1 MICTRAENCLKKL
14 NNYRRDFSKRFCC
27 PSAQCSKKVLL
38 KIPFKNAILELNGA
52 SWRRFLLWKEL
63 WEKKLIWS
71 VKSTEM
77 STDNRE
83 VVDRLEYALRRNDIS
98 ILGHSNYYA
107 QYTSKEE
114 VNVYSESSLNMP
126 TNERKL
132 TKLLP
137 LPMLHVV
144 RLWITRCLSSPL
156 SLCPFCHNKIPLP
169 GVCRFNN
176 VPFLRCIL

>member
-1 MICTRAENCLKKL
+1 MICTRAENFQKKL
-14 NNYRRDFSKRFCC
+14 NNYKRDFSKRFCC

-38 KIPFKNAILELNGA
+38 KIPFKNASLELDGA
-52 SWRRFLLWKEL
+52 LWRRFLLWKEL

-83 VVDRLEYALRRNDIS
+83 VIDRLEYALRRNDIS
-98 ILGHSNYYA
+98 ILWHSNYYA
-107 QYTSKEE
+107 QYTSKED

-126 TNERKL
+126 TNERKI

-137 LPMLHVV
+137 RSYATHSQAI
-144 RLWITRCLSSPL
+144 LWITRYLSSPL
-156 SLCPFCHNKIPLP
+156 GLCPFCHNKIPLP
-169 GVCRFNN
+169 GVCRFK
-176 VPFLRCIL
+176 